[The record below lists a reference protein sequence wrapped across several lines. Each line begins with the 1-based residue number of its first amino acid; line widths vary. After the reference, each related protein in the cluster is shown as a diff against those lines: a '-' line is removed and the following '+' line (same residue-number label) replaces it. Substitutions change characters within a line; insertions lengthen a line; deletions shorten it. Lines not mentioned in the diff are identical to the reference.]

1 MAVPFA
7 LGKVIDVIY
16 GLDQMKNKENESA
29 IDTSKKNLDKLCKAL
44 MVVFIIGGVANFG
57 RVYYMRIA
65 AQNITARL
73 RNQVFSSIVRQETAF
88 FDKTKTGEL
97 INRLS
102 ADTQLVSQAVT
113 QQVTDGLRSS
123 LMTTAGIGMMF
134 FMSPQLAMVGIIC
147 LYFYCK
153 SFVKKTI
160 KKIVSF
166 IHFIG
171 EFRNCTSSC
180 FLGCLDGSKG
190 QKNQQRCSRCI
201 GTINSYC

>member
-1 MAVPFA
+1 MKSIIHDFFFTLGAIGLLFVSSGVTMAVPFA

-16 GLDQMKNKENESA
+16 GLDQMKNVKGNNECA
-29 IDTSKKNLDKLCKAL
+29 KQADTSKKNLDKLCKAL
-44 MVVFIIGGVANFG
+44 MVVFVIGGLANFG

-113 QQVTDGLRSS
+113 QQVSDGLRAT
-123 LMTTAGIGMMF
+123 LMTSAGIGMMF
-134 FMSPQLAMVGIIC
+134 FMSPQLAMVRIHN
-147 LYFYCK
+147 F
-153 SFVKKTI
+153 SFCCVNLFFI
-160 KKIVSF
+160 KRF
-166 IHFIG
+166 
-171 EFRNCTSSC
+171 
-180 FLGCLDGSKG
+180 
-190 QKNQQRCSRCI
+190 
-201 GTINSYC
+201 